1 MIFTVFDAMIIKMK
15 INANPDDL
23 ASVLDASVGANGGK
37 LELESS
43 VKVGQAAHLYLNFFY
58 LYLYL
63 YLCEAAPLYCATITT
78 YPGEIQ
84 RPTTNILAVRADEH
98 VNIETICLFSS
109 STGKQNVRAAAFGGG
124 IWGRIVLLLL
134 LLPH

>member
-43 VKVGQAAHLYLNFFY
+43 VKVGQAARLYLNRF
-58 LYLYL
+58 
-63 YLCEAAPLYCATITT
+63 
-78 YPGEIQ
+78 
-84 RPTTNILAVRADEH
+84 
-98 VNIETICLFSS
+98 LF
-109 STGKQNVRAAAFGGG
+109 VFVF
-124 IWGRIVLLLL
+124 IFV
-134 LLPH
+134 

>member
-43 VKVGQAAHLYLNFFY
+43 VKVGQAARLYLNRFFICICIY
-58 LYLYL
+58 ICVRLPP
-63 YLCEAAPLYCATITT
+63 CTVHNISWWD
-78 YPGEIQ
+78 
-84 RPTTNILAVRADEH
+84 PTTNNQYIGSE
-98 VNIETICLFSS
+98 
-109 STGKQNVRAAAFGGG
+109 
-124 IWGRIVLLLL
+124 GRRTCEYRDNLPLL
-134 LLPH
+134 